1 MCSFSNHNEEY
12 KLLTMSVPSICLSY
26 TRFTTQKSFV
36 QEVFNTIFKSDCVD
50 NIDEVLR
57 EKEVK
62 GKTQKYKMYFIHFKE
77 DVDVDEDALTT
88 FKDAFEANEAKQ
100 VFYQGEEGP
109 FWWATKAR
117 PKVEHKVAP
126 VVK

>member
-1 MCSFSNHNEEY
+1 
-12 KLLTMSVPSICLSY
+12 MSVPSICLSY